1 MSNHKNINTNAKKKQ
16 LSQMSIM
23 TFLSQKTKKD
33 NNNNAE
39 EDADKDLLTDNN
51 TNNNANNN
59 NQNDNINNN
68 NDNTNIKD
76 NNDITNTI
84 NNTNSANNITNP
96 TSDSIEPS
104 NTVNNT
110 NNNDNNNISNNNNN
124 TSNNN
129 DNDNNKEDIPMTNIS
144 ETKPTQQQEQPL
156 PPLNTTPF
164 QNTPPTNPEPIIAYA
179 TKILGKKRK
188 DTKTFYK
195 IDWSDPS
202 EPSWVPSSLIIDTPI
217 IDIYNHTYTKP
228 TPTSDLYIG
237 SFQNGDTPNEIL
249 YRIPSLSYSN
259 DIAVLVSWKRRKN
272 GTIPNN
278 SICYLSELKRTSI
291 HLVIKYLEK
300 HLLFLSP

>member
-33 NNNNAE
+33 NNNNTDE
-39 EDADKDLLTDNN
+39 NTDKDLLTDNN
-51 TNNNANNN
+51 TNTNNN

-96 TSDSIEPS
+96 INDSDEP
-104 NTVNNT
+104 NNNDNNT
-110 NNNDNNNISNNNNN
+110 NNNDNNNISNNN
-124 TSNNN
+124 
-129 DNDNNKEDIPMTNIS
+129 DKDIPMTNIS
-144 ETKPTQQQEQPL
+144 ETKPTQQQEQPAQ
-156 PPLNTTPF
+156 PLNTIPL
-164 QNTPPTNPEPIIAYA
+164 QNTPPTITEPIIAYA

-300 HLLFLSP
+300 HFII

>member
-33 NNNNAE
+33 KKNTAD
-39 EDADKDLLTDNN
+39 EDTDKDLLTDNN

-59 NQNDNINNN
+59 TDNNINNN

-96 TSDSIEPS
+96 INDSDEP
-104 NTVNNT
+104 
-110 NNNDNNNISNNNNN
+110 NNNDNNTNNNNN
-124 TSNNN
+124 TSNTINNN
-129 DNDNNKEDIPMTNIS
+129 DNDKDIPMTNIS
-144 ETKPTQQQEQPL
+144 ETKPTQQQEQPAQ
-156 PPLNTTPF
+156 PLNTIPL
-164 QNTPPTNPEPIIAYA
+164 QNTPPTITEPIIAYA